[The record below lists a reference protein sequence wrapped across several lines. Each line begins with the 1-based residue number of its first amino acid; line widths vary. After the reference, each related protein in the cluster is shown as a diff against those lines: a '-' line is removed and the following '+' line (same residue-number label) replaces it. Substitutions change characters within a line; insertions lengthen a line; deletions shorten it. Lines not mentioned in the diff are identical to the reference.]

1 VELKIKDIVDLL
13 QISEK
18 TIYRWIKDKKIPCY
32 RINHQFRFNRAE
44 INEWILSNKII
55 GVKTSAL
62 NLPINQNADSFAKIL
77 ERGGIISNIKG
88 QNIREVFKNAID
100 KIYIPSD
107 LSKVDLFEALISR
120 EEMMPT
126 AIGHGIAIPH
136 PRTPVITV
144 ADNASVSICY
154 LESPLD
160 FGALDGQEVHTIFIL
175 LTDSPRR
182 HLDVL
187 SKISYLCQDTIFLDM
202 LKNQS
207 EKGQILEYVRM
218 KESEWKKKENK
229 I

>member
-44 INEWILSNKII
+44 INEWILSNKIELSSSLRNI
-55 GVKTSAL
+55 SITQNPY
-62 NLPINQNADSFAKIL
+62 NLAELL
-77 ERGGIISNIKG
+77 EKGGIISDVTGKNV
-88 QNIREVFKNAID
+88 REVLQSAIN
-100 KIYIPSD
+100 KIYTPAD
-107 LSKVDLFEALISR
+107 LSKEDLFTALMSR

-136 PRTPVITV
+136 PRSPIVTIS
-144 ADNASVSICY
+144 DNASVSICY
-154 LESPLD
+154 LDVPLD
-160 FGALDGQEVHTIFIL
+160 FGALDGQEVHTLFIL
-175 LTDSPRR
+175 LTESPRR

-187 SKISYLCQDTIFLDM
+187 SRISYLCHDAVFLEM

-207 EKGQILEYVRM
+207 QKENILNFVRM
-218 KESEWKKKENK
+218 KELEWNKKENES
-229 I
+229 